1 MSIRSPRAQPHSLSG
16 SGQLFVLATRV
27 LFPHPQTSFSLLAPR
42 WASFPSH
49 ARREPQ
55 RHGLSPVGLTYG
67 AYTSSNFHYVN
78 RLPNAGL
85 GPLSNLP
92 LFFGRSEPL
101 FLGLALPAL
110 VLHSAYFLLTPSH
123 NHPDFHAHID
133 IHVYTYS
140 IPLVLRPAALVGC
153 IGGDPRGSLVWPL
166 FWKSCICLHLRPV
179 PRCWAESYRS
189 LQPPCA
195 TATAR
200 PGPWIHTMTTSG
212 GSNIIPRTRSPMLLI
227 QTTRHSGSSSSSSRR
242 PTALEA
248 LARALRIPRME

>member
-78 RLPNAGL
+78 SLPNAGL

-101 FLGLALPAL
+101 FLGLALQAL

-140 IPLVLRPAALVGC
+140 IPPVLRVCMHSRLHNPLPLLLTELKAC
-153 IGGDPRGSLVWPL
+153 SSGGLHRWRPPRLTRLASVLE
-166 FWKSCICLHLRPV
+166 ILHLACISDPSHAAGLNHTVLFNRL
-179 PRCWAESYRS
+179 A
-189 LQPPCA
+189 QPP
-195 TATAR
+195 R
-200 PGPWIHTMTTSG
+200 LGPGHGFI
-212 GSNIIPRTRSPMLLI
+212 R
-227 QTTRHSGSSSSSSRR
+227 
-242 PTALEA
+242 
-248 LARALRIPRME
+248 

>member
-1 MSIRSPRAQPHSLSG
+1 MNCSCSAADSHATSFTGTAASIHSISRPAPCRSAPPEHSLTLCLVQG
-16 SGQLFVLATRV
+16 
-27 LFPHPQTSFSLLAPR
+27 SFSCWEPAFFSLIPKPLSHSWPPR

-78 RLPNAGL
+78 SLPNAGL

-101 FLGLALPAL
+101 FLGLALRAL

-140 IPLVLRPAALVGC
+140 IPLVLRVCMHSRLHNPLPLLLTELKAC
-153 IGGDPRGSLVWPL
+153 SSGGLHRWRPPRLTRLASVLE
-166 FWKSCICLHLRPV
+166 ILHLL
-179 PRCWAESYRS
+179 AS
-189 LQPPCA
+189 
-195 TATAR
+195 
-200 PGPWIHTMTTSG
+200 
-212 GSNIIPRTRSPMLLI
+212 
-227 QTTRHSGSSSSSSRR
+227 QTR
-242 PTALEA
+242 PTL
-248 LARALRIPRME
+248 LG